1 MSMSHDPD
9 TKHPRTP
16 SQGSSSRGNVVDH
29 TAPNV
34 TDDPPMSNVANGKR
48 PIAEGHVI
56 KVQPLKR
63 SEMQPSYAQ
72 DMGTAE
78 VTHGVY
84 GSMLHSFGVCV
95 GFCGAIP
102 CCPLPNPFRNVQQGS
117 VGLVSRF
124 GQFYKSVDPGL
135 VQVNVCTESLRVV
148 DVKIQISPIGRQ
160 KVITRDNV
168 DVEIDSVIYFQI
180 MNPYRAAFGITDLRQ
195 ALIERAQTTLRH
207 VVGARAVQSVVTER
221 EAIAFEIAEIVGD
234 VADKW
239 GVAIEGILIKDI
251 IFSADVS
258 ASLSSAAQQKRIGE
272 SKVIA
277 ARAEV
282 DAARLMRQ
290 AADILASPAAM
301 QIRQLEALQAMSKS
315 AQSKVIFVPMHLQS
329 DVIGQA
335 AGPSSSG
342 SGMQN
347 VIANESGEGMGSA
360 GRAGL
365 LNAVSDV

>member
-1 MSMSHDPD
+1 MSEFTTVNTVPEHKGHVMSDAE
-9 TKHPRTP
+9 
-16 SQGSSSRGNVVDH
+16 SGNVVDH
-29 TAPNV
+29 FAPHVTAEQPSSSTMKKPEISKN
-34 TDDPPMSNVANGKR
+34 A
-48 PIAEGHVI
+48 IHVE
-56 KVQPLKR
+56 PLKR

-72 DMGTAE
+72 DLGSGE
-78 VTHGVY
+78 VTHGFY
-84 GSMLHSFGVCV
+84 GSMMQCLGSCV

-102 CCPLPNPFRNVQQGS
+102 CCPLPNPFRNVEQGS
-117 VGLVSRF
+117 VGLVQRF

-135 VQVNVCTESLRVV
+135 VQINVCTESLRIV
-148 DVKIQISPIGRQ
+148 DVKIQITAVGRQ

-180 MNPYRAAFGITDLRQ
+180 TNPYRAAFGISDLRQ
-195 ALIERAQTTLRH
+195 ALVERAQTTLRH

-239 GVAIEGILIKDI
+239 GVSIEGILIKDI
-251 IFSADVS
+251 IFSTDVA

-301 QIRQLEALQAMSKS
+301 QIRQLEALQNMAKTSS
-315 AQSKVIFVPMHLQS
+315 SKVVFVPMHLQT
-329 DVIGQA
+329 DVVSQLGRNEVSNLIG
-335 AGPSSSG
+335 
-342 SGMQN
+342 
-347 VIANESGEGMGSA
+347 GEA
-360 GRAGL
+360 GRAGIISSM
-365 LNAVSDV
+365 SDI

>member
-1 MSMSHDPD
+1 MSHSGIDS
-9 TKHPRTP
+9 KARVP
-16 SQGSSSRGNVVDH
+16 SPSGSNDSHGNVVDH
-29 TAPNV
+29 HAAHV
-34 TDDPPMSNVANGKR
+34 TDELPAGPRRSNAPDKST
-48 PIAEGHVI
+48 VI
-56 KVQPLKR
+56 TVQPLKR

-72 DMGTAE
+72 DLGTGE
-78 VTHGVY
+78 VTHGIY
-84 GSMLHSFGVCV
+84 GSLLQGLGSCV
-95 GFCGAIP
+95 GFFGAIP
-102 CCPLPNPFRNVQQGS
+102 CCPFPNPFRNVQQGS

-135 VQVNVCTESLRVV
+135 VQVNVCTESLRIV
-148 DVKIQISPIGRQ
+148 DVKIQISSIGRQ
-160 KVITRDNV
+160 TVITRDNV
-168 DVEIDSVIYFQI
+168 NVEIDSVIYFQI
-180 MNPYRAAFGITDLRQ
+180 VNPYRAAFGISDLRQ
-195 ALIERAQTTLRH
+195 ALVERAQTTLRH

-251 IFSADVS
+251 IFSAEVS

-282 DAARLMRQ
+282 DSARLMRQ

-301 QIRQLEALQAMSKS
+301 QIRQLEALQQMAKS
-315 AQSKVIFVPMHLQS
+315 AGSKVIFVPMQLQS
-329 DVIGQA
+329 DVVGQLA
-335 AGPSSSG
+335 NQASG
-342 SGMQN
+342 SGVAAIGQ
-347 VIANESGEGMGSA
+347 NESGDAGMGAA

-365 LNAVSDV
+365 LNSVSEV

>member
-1 MSMSHDPD
+1 MS
-9 TKHPRTP
+9 TP
-16 SQGSSSRGNVVDH
+16 QPHNGVDRKDRVPSPNESESSRGNVVDH
-29 TAPNV
+29 HAAHARRAGPE
-34 TDDPPMSNVANGKR
+34 GKQHM
-48 PIAEGHVI
+48 IV
-56 KVQPLKR
+56 VQPLKR
-63 SEMQPSYAQ
+63 SEMQPSYSQ
-72 DMGTAE
+72 DLGTGE
-78 VTHGVY
+78 VTHGIY
-84 GSMLHSFGVCV
+84 GSLLNGLGSVL

-102 CCPLPNPFRNVQQGS
+102 CCPCPNPFRNVQQGS

-135 VQVNVCTESLRVV
+135 VQVNICTESLRVV

-160 KVITRDNV
+160 TVITRDNV
-168 DVEIDSVIYFQI
+168 NVEIDSVIYFQI
-180 MNPYRAAFGITDLRQ
+180 VNPYRAAFGISDLRQ
-195 ALIERAQTTLRH
+195 ALTERAQTTLRH

-251 IFSADVS
+251 IFSAEVS

-282 DAARLMRQ
+282 DSARLMRQ

-301 QIRQLEALQAMSKS
+301 QIRQLEALQQMAKS
-315 AQSKVIFVPMHLQS
+315 ANSKVVFVPMQLAS
-329 DVIGQA
+329 DVVGQMSQQQQQQQQ
-335 AGPSSSG
+335 GTSSAIQS
-342 SGMQN
+342 
-347 VIANESGEGMGSA
+347 ESGEGIGSVA
-360 GRAGL
+360 RAGL
-365 LNAVSDV
+365 LNSIAET